1 MNPIAALEEC
11 LQASAFILAWPC
23 VLALYFGSV
32 LWLCTLALYFGLCTY
47 FGFWNA
53 CELT

>member
-23 VLALYFGSV
+23 VLV
-32 LWLCTLALYFGLCTY
+32 LYFGLCTY